1 MTLCF
6 LVSVTRWMVDST
18 PRKRTR
24 EVMQFVWKDLDKDDH
39 GTQVDLLSLS
49 TRVEVDMPTD
59 MSICARETKRP
70 RDQKTHRQ
78 RET

>member
-1 MTLCF
+1 M
-6 LVSVTRWMVDST
+6 
-18 PRKRTR
+18 
-24 EVMQFVWKDLDKDDH
+24 WKDLDKDDH